1 MRMGGSKWSGRVK
14 KKGEGNEEMEM
25 ELRLIS
31 PFPST
36 TSTHKIHKQINE
48 QKYNQI
54 KIKKFH
60 GKKLMGSIQK
70 KSKPKTF

>member
-1 MRMGGSKWSGRVK
+1 
-14 KKGEGNEEMEM
+14 MEM

-60 GKKLMGSIQK
+60 GKKNFDGFYSEKIQ
-70 KSKPKTF
+70 TQDLLDF

>member
-1 MRMGGSKWSGRVK
+1 
-14 KKGEGNEEMEM
+14 M

-54 KIKKFH
+54 KIKKFR
-60 GKKLMGSIQK
+60 GKKIDGFYSEKIQ
-70 KSKPKTF
+70 TQDLLDF